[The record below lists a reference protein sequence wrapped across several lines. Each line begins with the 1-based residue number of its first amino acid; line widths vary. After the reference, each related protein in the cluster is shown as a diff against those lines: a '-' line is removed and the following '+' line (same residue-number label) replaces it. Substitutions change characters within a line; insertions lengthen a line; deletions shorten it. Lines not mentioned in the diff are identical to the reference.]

1 MKKLALTALCLLSG
15 LLAYAQSKG
24 QADLSLN
31 TIAIDAGHGGKDA
44 GTISSD
50 RKTYEKA
57 VTLEIAKKFAEKV
70 QEAYP
75 KMNVVLTRSRDE
87 FVPLNLRAKKA
98 SNAGAQLFISIHI
111 NASAKGKG
119 PNGFS
124 AFILGTSDRY
134 NSYDVNME
142 VCKRENSVIYLEEDY
157 STKYKDLDESSP
169 ESQIFLKLMQN
180 AFREQSLSFAETVC
194 HKMSADGPFRKDL
207 GVLQGNFQVLR
218 EASMPAVL
226 LEFGFMSND
235 EDLKCLRN
243 DSDIDKIISS
253 MLEAFIEYKKAY
265 DQSVSIGGEVEEP
278 VKSAPKASQSTE
290 KKSTDAAEKSPAP
303 EIPDAPSA
311 EAGIYYGTQVLA
323 SSKSMD
329 RKDRFFMGYEM
340 KAVRTGT
347 LYKYILCPESDLAK
361 AKEKYKSVKDSFPD
375 SFLVKVENGEVSRL
389 R

>member
-1 MKKLALTALCLLSG
+1 MKKLALTALCLISG
-15 LLAYAQSKG
+15 LISFAQNKG

-75 KMNVVLTRSRDE
+75 KMNVVLTRNRDE

-194 HKMSADGPFRKDL
+194 RKMSSDGPFRKDL

-235 EDLKCLRN
+235 EDLKCLRS
-243 DSDIDKIISS
+243 DSDIDRIVSN
-253 MLEAFIEYKKAY
+253 MLDAFIDYKRAY
-265 DQSVSIGGEVEEP
+265 DQSVSIGKADEP
-278 VKSAPKASQSTE
+278 VKPVVKAEPASE
-290 KKSTDAAEKSPAP
+290 KKPADTTGKDPDREKK
-303 EIPDAPSA
+303 EVPSL
-311 EAGIYYGTQVLA
+311 ESETYYGTQVLA
-323 SSKSMD
+323 SSKKMD
-329 RKDRFFMGYEM
+329 PKDRFFRGYEM
-340 KAVRTGT
+340 KAVMSGN
-347 LYKYILCPESDLAK
+347 LFKYILCPETDLAK
-361 AKEKYKSVKDSFPD
+361 AKEKHREVKDSFPD
-375 SFLVKVENGEVSRL
+375 SFLVKVEKGEILRL
-389 R
+389 K